1 MSDLIPVMVT
11 LATEKEAAAIQ
22 KVTVEAF
29 LKYAKQAELPTIDA
43 LNEPIETI
51 IHDIQTK
58 LVFIAYIED
67 EIVGSV
73 RIESFADGT
82 AYLSRFGVLMGHQN
96 AGIGK
101 ELMNSVDEMMVQKG
115 IHTLKLHTSS
125 KVGSLV
131 RFYYSRGFYIDEISK
146 EKGYPRA
153 LFIKEY

>member
-1 MSDLIPVMVT
+1 MSDLIPVTVA
-11 LATEKEAAAIQ
+11 LATEKEAATVQ

-29 LKYAKQAELPTIDA
+29 KKYAKQAGLPTIEA
-43 LNEPIETI
+43 LKESIETVL
-51 IHDIQTK
+51 HDIKTK
-58 LVFIAYIED
+58 LVFIAYIEG
-67 EIVGSV
+67 EIVGTV
-73 RIESFADGT
+73 RIETFADGS

-101 ELMNSVDEMMVQKG
+101 ELMKSVDEAMIEKG
-115 IHTLKLHTSS
+115 IHSLKLHTSS
-125 KVGSLV
+125 KVASLV